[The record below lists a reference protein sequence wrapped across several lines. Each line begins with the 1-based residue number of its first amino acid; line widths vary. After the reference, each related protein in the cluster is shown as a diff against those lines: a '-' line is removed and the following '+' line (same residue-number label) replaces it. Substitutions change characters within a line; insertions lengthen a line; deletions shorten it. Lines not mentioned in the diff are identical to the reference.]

1 MHEGRGE
8 TEQKGRSREQ
18 GKKGGGNQESKEAVL
33 VGPLCSSKAGQK
45 LAHVSSQ
52 GPIQPA
58 RQKERSTHTELLIAH
73 RHMMFAEP
81 MSPLVPN
88 LTASLFTLISTA
100 SRAGRHT
107 SEQSGR

>member
-1 MHEGRGE
+1 VRWSRGGKAGSREKKGRG
-8 TEQKGRSREQ
+8 K
-18 GKKGGGNQESKEAVL
+18 QEGKEAVL
-33 VGPLCSSKAGQK
+33 GGPLCSSKTGQK
-45 LAHVSSQ
+45 LAHLCSQ
-52 GPIQPA
+52 GPSQPA
-58 RQKERSTHTELLIAH
+58 RQAETRAQPHITH

-100 SRAGRHT
+100 IRAGRHT